1 MNAEM
6 AKALVGGRLDR
17 NPLMHGLLA
26 QCLDRLEKQER
37 GIETMRGK
45 PANATMTKS
54 GLLQNAAMSLAMLG
68 GNRRMAADLGPK
80 VTPPRI
86 RLELLEQFSLPNP
99 CLSLL
104 AKKRDQLAKNF
115 VLLDQRYPRTP
126 EMSSRRLI
134 LAFDAT
140 YLLKTVAQLRI
151 ADSVGLVGGPWTPS
165 YESLAWVDFDRYEKD
180 MRKAQV
186 MYEFLAWDP
195 NSPKRQSFSVA
206 SMPMSLKAP
215 KSCESETQVSAA
227 NWEP

>member
-1 MNAEM
+1 M

-26 QCLDRLEKQER
+26 NCLERLEKEDR
-37 GIETMRGK
+37 GIQTMRGR
-45 PANATMTKS
+45 PSSATNTKS

-68 GNRRMAADLGPK
+68 GNKRLAVEMGQK
-80 VTPPRI
+80 VTPPRV
-86 RLELLEQFSLPNP
+86 RLEELEKFSLPNP

-104 AKKRDQLAKNF
+104 EKNKEQLAKNF
-115 VLLDQRYPRTP
+115 VLVDQRYPKTP
-126 EMSSRRLI
+126 EMSARRMI

-140 YLLKTVAQLRI
+140 YLLKTVAQLKI

-165 YESLAWVDFDRYEKD
+165 DESLAWIDFDSYEKD
-180 MRKAQV
+180 MPKAPV

>member
-1 MNAEM
+1 
-6 AKALVGGRLDR
+6 
-17 NPLMHGLLA
+17 
-26 QCLDRLEKQER
+26 
-37 GIETMRGK
+37 MRGK

-54 GLLQNAAMSLAMLG
+54 RLLQNAAMSLAMLG
-68 GNRRMAADLGPK
+68 GNRRMAAELGQK

-86 RLELLEQFSLPNP
+86 RLDLLEQFSLPNP

-104 AKKRDQLAKNF
+104 GKNRDQLAKNF

-140 YLLKTVAQLRI
+140 YLLKTMAQLRL
-151 ADSVGLVGGPWTPS
+151 DNSVGLVGGPWTPS
-165 YESLAWVDFDRYEKD
+165 DEALAWIDFDRYDKD
-180 MRKAQV
+180 APKAQI

-215 KSCESETQVSAA
+215 KSCESDTQVRAA
-227 NWEP
+227 NWEPYLSWVFEHFIFIISPLEFPLGPLEVPFYRNWGPVL

>member
-1 MNAEM
+1 MQSLNAEM

-17 NPLMHGLLA
+17 NPLMHSLLA

-104 AKKRDQLAKNF
+104 AKKTRSVSQEF
-115 VLLDQRYPRTP
+115 
-126 EMSSRRLI
+126 
-134 LAFDAT
+134 
-140 YLLKTVAQLRI
+140 RI
-151 ADSVGLVGGPWTPS
+151 AGSAIPQDARNVFKET
-165 YESLAWVDFDRYEKD
+165 
-180 MRKAQV
+180 
-186 MYEFLAWDP
+186 
-195 NSPKRQSFSVA
+195 NSGI
-206 SMPMSLKAP
+206 
-215 KSCESETQVSAA
+215 
-227 NWEP
+227 